1 MTDSSSLIVTS
12 LRLPFVTFAQVKHED
27 IPLHLEILMS
37 GGWQPGEAGVT

>member
-12 LRLPFVTFAQVKHED
+12 LRLPFVTFAQVTHKL
-27 IPLHLEILMS
+27 IPLHLVIQMS